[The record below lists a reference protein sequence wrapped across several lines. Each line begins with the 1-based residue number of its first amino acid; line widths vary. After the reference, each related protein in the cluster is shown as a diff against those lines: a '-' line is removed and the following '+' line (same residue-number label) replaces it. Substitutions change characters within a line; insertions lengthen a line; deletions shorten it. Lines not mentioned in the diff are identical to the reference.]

1 MPVKAIA
8 GLATIGM
15 ATAVAIQPIKLIKK
29 KNVKTKDVLEVGL
42 TTMVGTS
49 LLPVQARFVG
59 MI

>member
-1 MPVKAIA
+1 MSVQQIA
-8 GLATIGM
+8 NLATIGL
-15 ATAVAIQPIKLIKK
+15 ATGVAIQPIKLIKK

-49 LLPVQARFVG
+49 LLPAQARLVG